1 MGGHACIEG
10 ESQGLQ
16 ETHSR
21 IYKSSIS
28 TSESEYTAL
37 ANSLLTSVCRLR
49 PGISRVFYC
58 NVHVSNDVDG
68 PQQNGAALNVW
79 AGVQG
84 KLRGWRLLEKSFLF
98 FFFQKTGDLNLE
110 ARPRGPVLKTEFS
123 FTCTYY
129 LGVSLSLSYTTFA
142 KLK

>member
-1 MGGHACIEG
+1 MHVLKVSHKVSNKLI
-10 ESQGLQ
+10 QGYTNLQ
-16 ETHSR
+16 
-21 IYKSSIS
+21 YLLP
-28 TSESEYTAL
+28 ESEYTAL

-110 ARPRGPVLKTEFS
+110 ARPLSPVLKTEFS
-123 FTCTYY
+123 FTCTY
-129 LGVSLSLSYTTFA
+129 
-142 KLK
+142 